1 MQSRAKIF
9 LGLQP
14 NKRILKELASHFH
27 TNIALRSL
35 PIQSE
40 ILGKATGKQTP
51 GRDAKLVSCI
61 LIYAAILLKSL
72 TRGAQALQWAAAP
85 RRDRGAQQ
93 SSYNSLASPT
103 GKTARSSVLPQQQ
116 HGVLTDSTFPVTG
129 WGSSPQR
136 KGARVHFEPAFPGL
150 FDVERW
156 VHSKSS
162 YCPYQKLQP
171 TYLSSSLGSCLQ
183 WGTLTRFCL
192 GWTPSLTG
200 KFPFSSIVLSYS
212 FSSPEGRNLHIP
224 H

>member
-14 NKRILKELASHFH
+14 NKWILKELASHFH
-27 TNIALRSL
+27 TNIALHSL

-72 TRGAQALQWAAAP
+72 TRGTRALQWAAAP
-85 RRDRGAQQ
+85 GCDRGAQE
-93 SSYNSLASPT
+93 SSYNSLENLQVGQQDLQSCHVSNMGFWLTPT
-103 GKTARSSVLPQQQ
+103 VQSLTGDPPPQC
-116 HGVLTDSTFPVTG
+116 
-129 WGSSPQR
+129 
-136 KGARVHFEPAFPGL
+136 KVHFEPAFPRL

-156 VHSKSS
+156 AHSKGS
-162 YCPYQKLQP
+162 YCPYQKLQC

-183 WGTLTRFCL
+183 WGTLTCSCL
-192 GWTPSLTG
+192 G
-200 KFPFSSIVLSYS
+200 
-212 FSSPEGRNLHIP
+212 
-224 H
+224 